1 MKEERKDRHLKEKE
15 KKERKKR
22 EGKLEERKKKRKE
35 IERKREEREGK
46 VPRRS
51 CWKLKV
57 SPQRQKGIQEVSF
70 PQALYN
76 RLQPSGKSHLPELAE
91 RRFG

>member
-1 MKEERKDRHLKEKE
+1 LKEKE

-70 PQALYN
+70 PQVQYHW
-76 RLQPSGKSHLPELAE
+76 LQVLERSHLPAL
-91 RRFG
+91 

>member
-70 PQALYN
+70 PQAQYHW
-76 RLQPSGKSHLPELAE
+76 LQVLERAHLPGL
-91 RRFG
+91 